1 MKIKSKIKQ
10 LFCDELLNLCAVT
23 CDTMRINSSQHKML
37 IIQQLLKKYNIPF
50 SVLGGATN
58 RIALYIDRYAVK
70 FAVDHQGYVDN
81 LVEYSISREL
91 QPYVTKSYETNG
103 YILVAES
110 VKTMS
115 LDDFKMRRTDIETIL
130 SNLAQDYLLGDVG
143 IISRNYTNWG
153 IRDNGEV
160 VILDYAYIH
169 RGTEKLFTCEV
180 CGCGILRYDAT
191 FTKLKCSNPHCNAEF
206 TYTQRKAVQGDQIDL
221 DMIEECKS
229 YSIKFERGIS
239 EKELFENEDGTYSG
253 KRKITTF
260 NEYLTYLKEVN
271 NMMSN
276 NYDASKVAE
285 LLTKL
290 SIAKTDDEKKSI
302 QNQLDELVREYAS
315 DEEDVNIE
323 YDSVFDGINMTEESD
338 DNNEENTQS
347 DDIPDSYFVMGT
359 SDLIKYINSH
369 ENDTSDTESEQEPI
383 EEESDYETG
392 DDIVRRMMNEK
403 YQASEQPVVEKE
415 PDKDIPVVETEKEP
429 EPEQAHTEE
438 LTKSEE
444 TTDVE
449 ENVVQESEPVIQSA
463 IVDNGVYLNGEKL

>member
-37 IIQQLLKKYNIPF
+37 IIQQLLKKYDIPF

-115 LDDFKMRRTDIETIL
+115 LDDFKLRRADIETIL
-130 SNLAQDYLLGDVG
+130 SNLSQDYLLGDVG
-143 IISRNYTNWG
+143 IIGRDYTNWG
-153 IRDNGEV
+153 IRDNGEA

-180 CGCGILRYDAT
+180 CGCGVLRYDAT
-191 FTKLKCSNPHCNAEF
+191 FTKLKCSNPHCGAEF

-221 DMIEECKS
+221 DMIEECKED
-229 YSIKFERGIS
+229 SIKFERGVS
-239 EKELFENEDGTYSG
+239 EKELFENDDGTYSG
-253 KRKITTF
+253 KRKITTM

-271 NMMSN
+271 NMMN
-276 NYDASKVAE
+276 ENFDASKVTE

-290 SIAKTDDEKKSI
+290 SMTKDENEQKAIRKQI
-302 QNQLDELVREYAS
+302 EELSTEYAS
-315 DEEDVNIE
+315 DEENVDVDYE
-323 YDSVFDGINMTEESD
+323 SVFDGIDMRD
-338 DNNEENTQS
+338 DSEENQDEKEEP
-347 DDIPDSYFVMGT
+347 DDDVPDSYFAMST
-359 SDLIKYINSH
+359 SDLLKYINKH
-369 ENDTSDTESEQEPI
+369 KNDDTTEEQTDAVDTNDEPV
-383 EEESDYETG
+383 YETA
-392 DDIVRRMMNEK
+392 DDIVRRMMQNNDRVMDT
-403 YQASEQPVVEKE
+403 PTVEE
-415 PDKDIPVVETEKEP
+415 TPVETTVASDP
-429 EPEQAHTEE
+429 EPEHAHTEE
-438 LTKSEE
+438 ITNDE
-444 TTDVE
+444 DA
-449 ENVVQESEPVIQSA
+449 EPQVSNEPS
-463 IVDNGVYLNGEKL
+463 VTSTGVFLNGEKL

>member
-1 MKIKSKIKQ
+1 MRIKSKIKQ

-115 LDDFKMRRTDIETIL
+115 LDDFKMHRTDIGTIL

-143 IISRNYTNWG
+143 IINRNYTNWG

-180 CGCGILRYDAT
+180 CGCGILRYDST

-229 YSIKFERGIS
+229 DSIKLERGVS

-271 NMMSN
+271 NMMNSN
-276 NYDASKVAE
+276 FDASKVTE

-290 SIAKTDDEKKSI
+290 SMTKNDDEKKAI
-302 QNQLDELVREYAS
+302 RQELDQLANEYAS
-315 DEEDVNIE
+315 EEEDVDIDYE
-323 YDSVFDGINMTEESD
+323 SVFDGIDMSEDSEDKEEKVVGD
-338 DNNEENTQS
+338 DV
-347 DDIPDSYFVMGT
+347 PDSYYAMST
-359 SDLIKYINSH
+359 TELLDYINTH
-369 ENDTSDTESEQEPI
+369 NHDNDTEEQSEQESV
-383 EEESDYETG
+383 EEEPVYETA
-392 DDIVRRMMNEK
+392 DDIVRRMMKEK
-403 YQASEQPVVEKE
+403 IQVSDDPV
-415 PDKDIPVVETEKEP
+415 VVETVPAEEVVSEKEP
-429 EPEQAHTEE
+429 EPEQAHTDE
-438 LTKSEE
+438 LTNSVDN
-444 TTDVE
+444 TTNTDMTENDVH
-449 ENVVQESEPVIQSA
+449 ESVATQF
-463 IVDNGVYLNGEKL
+463 VDNGVYLNGEKL

>member
-10 LFCDELLNLCAVT
+10 LFCDDLLNLCAVT

-37 IIQQLLKKYNIPF
+37 IIQQLLKKYDIPF

-115 LDDFKMRRTDIETIL
+115 LDDFKLRRADIETIL
-130 SNLAQDYLLGDVG
+130 SNLSQDYLLGDVG
-143 IISRNYTNWG
+143 IIGRNYTNWG
-153 IRDNGEV
+153 IRDNGEA

-191 FTKLKCSNPHCNAEF
+191 FTKLKCSNPYCGAEF

-221 DMIEECKS
+221 DMIEECKAD
-229 YSIKFERGIS
+229 SIKFERGVS
-239 EKELFENEDGTYSG
+239 EKELFENDDGTYSG
-253 KRKITTF
+253 KRKITTM

-271 NMMSN
+271 NMMN
-276 NYDASKVAE
+276 ENFDASKVTE

-290 SIAKTDDEKKSI
+290 SMTKDENEQKAIRK
-302 QNQLDELVREYAS
+302 QLEELSVEYAS
-315 DEEDVNIE
+315 DDEDVDIDYE
-323 YDSVFDGINMTEESD
+323 SVFDGVDMRDDSEEEHEEEEEPD
-338 DNNEENTQS
+338 D
-347 DDIPDSYFVMGT
+347 DVPDSYFAMST
-359 SDLIKYINSH
+359 SDLLKYINKH
-369 ENDTSDTESEQEPI
+369 KNDGNTSEDQHDSVQTEDEPV
-383 EEESDYETG
+383 YETG
-392 DDIVRRMMNEK
+392 DDIIRRMMQKNVQVTDE
-403 YQASEQPVVEKE
+403 PVVEESSAETTSDE
-415 PDKDIPVVETEKEP
+415 PQVASDP
-429 EPEQAHTEE
+429 EPEHAHTEE
-438 LTKSEE
+438 ITNDEVAEVVEVHTE
-444 TTDVE
+444 T
-449 ENVVQESEPVIQSA
+449 EPSVT
-463 IVDNGVYLNGEKL
+463 NTGVFLNGEKL

>member
-1 MKIKSKIKQ
+1 MRIKSKIKQ

-143 IISRNYTNWG
+143 IINRNYTNWG

-180 CGCGILRYDAT
+180 CGCGILRYDST

-229 YSIKFERGIS
+229 DSIKLERGVS

-271 NMMSN
+271 NMMNSN
-276 NYDASKVAE
+276 FDASKVTE

-290 SIAKTDDEKKSI
+290 SMTKNDDEKKAI
-302 QNQLDELVREYAS
+302 RQELDQLANEYAS
-315 DEEDVNIE
+315 EEEDVDIDYE
-323 YDSVFDGINMTEESD
+323 SVFDGIDMSEDSEDKEEEVVGD
-338 DNNEENTQS
+338 DV
-347 DDIPDSYFVMGT
+347 PDSYYAMST
-359 SDLIKYINSH
+359 TELLDYINTH
-369 ENDTSDTESEQEPI
+369 NHDNDTEVQSEQESV
-383 EEESDYETG
+383 EEEPVYETA
-392 DDIVRRMMNEK
+392 DDIVRRMMKEK
-403 YQASEQPVVEKE
+403 IQVSDDPV
-415 PDKDIPVVETEKEP
+415 VVETVPAEEVVSEKEP
-429 EPEQAHTEE
+429 EPEQAHTDE
-438 LTKSEE
+438 LTNSVDN
-444 TTDVE
+444 TTNTDMTENDVH
-449 ENVVQESEPVIQSA
+449 ESVATQF
-463 IVDNGVYLNGEKL
+463 VDNGVYLNGEKL

>member
-10 LFCDELLNLCAVT
+10 LFCDDLLNLCAVT

-115 LDDFKMRRTDIETIL
+115 LDDFKLRRADIETIL
-130 SNLAQDYLLGDVG
+130 SNLSQDYLLGDVG
-143 IISRNYTNWG
+143 IIGRNYTNWG
-153 IRDNGEV
+153 IRDNGEA

-191 FTKLKCSNPHCNAEF
+191 FTKLKCSNPHCGAEF

-221 DMIEECKS
+221 DMIEECKAD
-229 YSIKFERGIS
+229 SIKFERGVS
-239 EKELFENEDGTYSG
+239 EKELFENDDGTYSG
-253 KRKITTF
+253 KRKITTM

-271 NMMSN
+271 NMMN
-276 NYDASKVAE
+276 ENFDASKVTE

-290 SIAKTDDEKKSI
+290 SMTKDENEQKAIRKK
-302 QNQLDELVREYAS
+302 LEELSAEYAS
-315 DEEDVNIE
+315 DDEDVDIDYE
-323 YDSVFDGINMTEESD
+323 SVFDGVDMRDES
-338 DNNEENTQS
+338 EENHEEEEEP
-347 DDIPDSYFVMGT
+347 DDDVPDSYFAMST
-359 SDLIKYINSH
+359 ADLLKYINKH
-369 ENDTSDTESEQEPI
+369 KNDDNTSEDQNDSVQTEDEPV
-383 EEESDYETG
+383 YETG
-392 DDIVRRMMNEK
+392 DDIIRRMMQKNAQVTDE
-403 YQASEQPVVEKE
+403 PVVEE
-415 PDKDIPVVETEKEP
+415 TPVETISEKSDIASDP
-429 EPEQAHTEE
+429 EPEHAHTEE
-438 LTKSEE
+438 ITNDEVVEAQTE
-444 TTDVE
+444 T
-449 ENVVQESEPVIQSA
+449 EPSVTST
-463 IVDNGVYLNGEKL
+463 GVFLNGEKL

>member
-1 MKIKSKIKQ
+1 MRIKSKIKQ

-115 LDDFKMRRTDIETIL
+115 LDDFKMHRTDIGTIL

-143 IISRNYTNWG
+143 IINRNYTNWG

-180 CGCGILRYDAT
+180 CGCGILRYDST

-229 YSIKFERGIS
+229 DSIKLERGVS

-271 NMMSN
+271 NMMNSN
-276 NYDASKVAE
+276 FDASKVTE

-290 SIAKTDDEKKSI
+290 SMTKNDDEKKAI
-302 QNQLDELVREYAS
+302 RQELDQLANEYAS
-315 DEEDVNIE
+315 EEEDVDIDYE
-323 YDSVFDGINMTEESD
+323 SVFDGIDMSEDSEDKEEEVVGD
-338 DNNEENTQS
+338 DV
-347 DDIPDSYFVMGT
+347 PDSYYAMST
-359 SDLIKYINSH
+359 TELLDYINTH
-369 ENDTSDTESEQEPI
+369 NHDNDTEVQSEQESV
-383 EEESDYETG
+383 EEEPVYETA
-392 DDIVRRMMNEK
+392 DDIVRRMMKEK
-403 YQASEQPVVEKE
+403 IQVSDDPV
-415 PDKDIPVVETEKEP
+415 VVETVPAEEVVSEKEP
-429 EPEQAHTEE
+429 EPEQAHTDE
-438 LTKSEE
+438 LTNSVDN
-444 TTDVE
+444 TTNTDMTENDVH
-449 ENVVQESEPVIQSA
+449 ESVATQF
-463 IVDNGVYLNGEKL
+463 VDNGVYLNGEKL